1 MKLRKFIYVSD
12 GGGLDQAD
20 EAVMIPVDLVT
31 GIELA
36 NIANKQGSHIVLTA
50 KELHNQH
57 AINVSEVFFEC
68 ETGRIKEAFEQVVSA
83 LNSNPK
89 DGFIVFD
96 QDTLEFT
103 ATGRNYI
110 KGISI
115 DADN

>member
-1 MKLRKFIYVSD
+1 MKLRKFIYASSGD
-12 GGGLDQAD
+12 GVNAPD
-20 EAVMIPVDLVT
+20 EAVMIPVDLIT

-36 NIANKQGSHIVLTA
+36 NNEGNQGSHIVLTA
-50 KELHNQH
+50 KELHDQH
-57 AINVSEVFFEC
+57 AINVMEIFFTC
-68 ETGRIKEAFEQVVSA
+68 ETGRIKEAIDQVVSV

-96 QDTLEFT
+96 EDTLEFM
-103 ATGRNYI
+103 ATGRNFI

>member
-1 MKLRKFIYVSD
+1 MKLRKFIYASN
-12 GGGLDQAD
+12 GGGVDQAD
-20 EAVMIPVDLVT
+20 EAVMIPVDSVT

-36 NIANKQGSHIVLTA
+36 NNAGNQGSHIVLTA
-50 KELHNQH
+50 KEMHNQH
-57 AINVSEVFFEC
+57 TINVSEIFFEC
-68 ETGRIKEAFEQVVSA
+68 ETGRIKEALDQVVSA

-96 QDTLEFT
+96 KDTPEFM

-115 DADN
+115 DTDN